1 MPNVTELVYKV
12 VDGVNGLA
20 VTGTDAQI
28 TGPEALSLLEAGPVL
43 LSVKQ
48 EGYDLTPHKHL
59 DAKFTKDSRG
69 TFDLQIN
76 YRDYN
81 ASNSEDPLRY
91 EDHD

>member
-59 DAKFTKDSRG
+59 DAQFSKYSNSFG
-69 TFDLQIN
+69 LQIN